1 MSNAWCHKS
10 GAFGN
15 VACTSIASRVKV
27 ALCCRKAGAALS
39 LSRSKRSAFFSSSL
53 NGSLN
58 NGSLNGSSSLKS
70 REGRGGGEV
79 SDALFFPREGNEG
92 IFSKRR

>member
-39 LSRSKRSAFFSSSL
+39 LSRSKRSAFFSSSR
-53 NGSLN
+53 GSL